1 MKVKLKYA
9 ICSVTYYVGS
19 LTEHAELWWFT
30 ADKKW
35 VDDIEDAILFES
47 EETAQTE
54 YQNIVDTQEFQR
66 FHGGC
71 GLNIV
76 DVLWNDCS
84 DDCSDDTD

>member
-30 ADKKW
+30 AEEKW

-47 EETAQTE
+47 EENAQNV
-54 YQNIVDTQEFQR
+54 YQNIVDTQEF
-66 FHGGC
+66 HGGA

-84 DDCSDDTD
+84 DDTD